1 VDSFDSVRRAMRDN
15 GVTEILLKRLA
26 PNDNSKNQVY
36 VGGDLS
42 SIGKL
47 PSGDLTLH
55 PGSSG
60 KRPESKRGPI
70 FRASLDF
77 HWLTADGRTSA
88 APRAKLIVY
97 PQYPE
102 VRLSGFVVG
111 SAAAPGELF
120 DPTKRGRDYGRVLF
134 LGITA
139 DRRIVA
145 AAFAADHPVAQ
156 ELARERG
163 GKYGVLETFPVD
175 AGPRLD
181 SERLLLRE
189 LARIHSLGWILS
201 KRLTAKG
208 MVECNAPNCGGYTL
222 EAELGVIANGFAEPD
237 FHGWEIKQHGVKSFH
252 GKSSSRVTLL
262 TPEPN
267 GGIYA
272 QDGPEVFV
280 RRWGYEDRRG
290 RADRLNIGGVYRCGR
305 RPHILTGLRLVLCGF
320 DAETGTIDGG
330 GSIALLDDKDTV
342 AAEWTFAK
350 LMDHWKR
357 KHDKAAYIPSMRD
370 AAQSLQ
376 YRYGKDVLLAEGA
389 AFIRLLHAFHAGI
402 VFYDPGIK
410 LESATG
416 PDSAVKRRSQFR
428 ISSRHLPGIYNSSRS
443 MDVLSGRR

>member
-47 PSGDLTLH
+47 PSGGLTLH
-55 PGSSG
+55 EGTST
-60 KRPESKRGPI
+60 KRPAAKRGPI
-70 FRASLDF
+70 FRAPVDF
-77 HWLTADGRTSA
+77 HWLTSEGRTSV
-88 APRAKLIVY
+88 APGAKLIVY

-102 VRLSGFVVG
+102 VRLSGFIAG
-111 SAAAPGELF
+111 CRPAPGELF
-120 DPTKRGRDYGRVLF
+120 DPTKRGRDYGRVLL
-134 LGITA
+134 LGITS

-156 ELARERG
+156 ELGTRKGE
-163 GKYGVLETFPVD
+163 KYGVLETFPVD
-175 AGPRLD
+175 AAPKMD

-201 KRLTAKG
+201 KRLTARG
-208 MVECNAPNCGGYTL
+208 MMACNAPNCGGYTL

-237 FHGWEIKQHGVKSFH
+237 FHGWEIKQHGVRSFH
-252 GKSSSRVTLL
+252 GTSSGRVTLL

-267 GGIYA
+267 GGVYA
-272 QDGPEVFV
+272 REGPESFV
-280 RRWGYEDRRG
+280 RKWGYEDRRG
-290 RADRLNIGGVYRCGR
+290 RADRLNIGGVYRCGK
-305 RPHILTGLRLVLCGF
+305 RPNILTGLRLVLCGF
-320 DAETGTIDGG
+320 DAESGKIDGG
-330 GSIALLDDKDTV
+330 GSVALLDDKDTV

-357 KHDKAAYIPSMRD
+357 KHDKAAYVPSMRD
-370 AAQSLQ
+370 AAESLQ

-389 AFIRLLHAFHAGI
+389 AFIRLLYAFHSGV

-410 LESATG
+410 LEGAAG
-416 PDSAVKRRSQFR
+416 PEPAVKRRSQFR
-428 ISSRHLPGIYNSSRS
+428 VSSRHLPGIYNSSRS
-443 MDVLSGRR
+443 VDVLAGHR